1 MAQAP
6 LLTVIFHGKIR
17 HLSGERGGI
26 DVSLPK
32 DGHHVFIAPH
42 ARIVLS
48 ALAAQS
54 GSANSGNPAVWIAP
68 PARA

>member
-17 HLSGERGGI
+17 HLSGERGRI
-26 DVSLPK
+26 DV
-32 DGHHVFIAPH
+32 APH